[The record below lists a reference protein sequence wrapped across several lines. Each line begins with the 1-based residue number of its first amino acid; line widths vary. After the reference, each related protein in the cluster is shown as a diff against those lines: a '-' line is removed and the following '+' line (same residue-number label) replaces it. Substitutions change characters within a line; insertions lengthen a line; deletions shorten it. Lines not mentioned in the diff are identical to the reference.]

1 MKAMQKFLSVLLAV
15 TLLCAACPAAR
26 AEEAADGTPDFQ
38 GLNDPALL
46 PYLEDTLYQELVSA
60 LDSEDY
66 FVENVSAVYI
76 SQEYLDELA
85 YNSQANIFFG
95 YTLDELNAQFQGE
108 KFVFT
113 LGDHD
118 ETVVQPF
125 EAYDDTMNRI
135 IRNVAVGTGVI
146 LICVTVSVVTAG
158 AGAPAVSMIFATAAK
173 TGAVMGLK
181 GALFGG
187 VSAGIVT
194 GLETGDFDAALKAGA
209 VGASEG
215 FKWGAIS
222 GSIAG
227 GVSEASAL
235 KGATVKGLSMN
246 EAAAIQKDSGSPLDV
261 IKEFK
266 TMDQYNICKE
276 AGLTPRM
283 VNGHAAL
290 VREIDLDFVDDFG
303 RTNLERMQQGLAALD
318 PSGQAYE
325 LHHIGQEM
333 DSTLAILTKAEHMQG
348 GNDLIWHELGE
359 ASKINRRVF
368 DKQRAEFWKTVANLL
383 TGGVI

>member
-1 MKAMQKFLSVLLAV
+1 MQHFLSVLLAV

-66 FVENVSAVYI
+66 FVENVSAIYI

-95 YTLDELNAQFQGE
+95 YTLDELDAQFQGE
-108 KFVFT
+108 KYVFT

-158 AGAPAVSMIFATAAK
+158 AGAPAVSMITR
-173 TGAVMGLK
+173 L
-181 GALFGG
+181 
-187 VSAGIVT
+187 
-194 GLETGDFDAALKAGA
+194 
-209 VGASEG
+209 
-215 FKWGAIS
+215 
-222 GSIAG
+222 
-227 GVSEASAL
+227 
-235 KGATVKGLSMN
+235 
-246 EAAAIQKDSGSPLDV
+246 P
-261 IKEFK
+261 
-266 TMDQYNICKE
+266 
-276 AGLTPRM
+276 
-283 VNGHAAL
+283 
-290 VREIDLDFVDDFG
+290 
-303 RTNLERMQQGLAALD
+303 
-318 PSGQAYE
+318 
-325 LHHIGQEM
+325 
-333 DSTLAILTKAEHMQG
+333 
-348 GNDLIWHELGE
+348 
-359 ASKINRRVF
+359 
-368 DKQRAEFWKTVANLL
+368 
-383 TGGVI
+383 

>member
-1 MKAMQKFLSVLLAV
+1 MKTMQKFLSVLLAV
-15 TLLCAACPAAR
+15 TLLCAACPAVQ
-26 AEEAADGTPDFQ
+26 AEGATDGTPDFQ

-66 FVENVSAVYI
+66 FVENVSAIYI

-95 YTLDELNAQFQGE
+95 YTLDELDAQFQGE
-108 KFVFT
+108 KYVFT

-118 ETVVQPF
+118 ETIVQPF

-173 TGAVMGLK
+173 TGAVIGLK

-227 GVSEASAL
+227 GVNGYYQNRKAALENISEPNNAETTTNIPEPVEAELKVLEKYGGTKQKSYL
-235 KGATVKGLSMN
+235 KGKEVPSGT
-246 EAAAIQKDSGSPLDV
+246 SGSVRPDVVRIVNDQIEAIEVKRYTLCESSHINALISQLKKQIQERVENLPAGSTQRIVLDIEGQNCSQYLMDEV
-261 IKEFK
+261 KERIRK
-266 TMDQYNICKE
+266 ALQYIY
-276 AGLTPRM
+276 PDIP
-283 VNGHAAL
+283 
-290 VREIDLDFVDDFG
+290 IDF
-303 RTNLERMQQGLAALD
+303 
-318 PSGQAYE
+318 
-325 LHHIGQEM
+325 
-333 DSTLAILTKAEHMQG
+333 IL
-348 GNDLIWHELGE
+348 
-359 ASKINRRVF
+359 
-368 DKQRAEFWKTVANLL
+368 
-383 TGGVI
+383 

>member
-1 MKAMQKFLSVLLAV
+1 MKTMQKFLSVLLAV
-15 TLLCAACPAAR
+15 TLLCAACPAVR

-66 FVENVSAVYI
+66 FVENVSAIYI

-95 YTLDELNAQFQGE
+95 YTLDELDAQFQG
-108 KFVFT
+108 KKYIFT

-135 IRNVAVGTGVI
+135 IRNVAIGTGVI
-146 LICVTVSVVTAG
+146 LICVTVSVVSWG
-158 AGAPAVSMIFATAAK
+158 VGAPAVSMIFAAAAK
-173 TGAVMGLK
+173 TGAIMGLK

-215 FKWGAIS
+215 FKWGVIS

-227 GVSEASAL
+227 GV
-235 KGATVKGLSMN
+235 KGYYHYRSTATVQ
-246 EAAAIQKDSGSPLDV
+246 IP
-261 IKEFK
+261 
-266 TMDQYNICKE
+266 
-276 AGLTPRM
+276 TPREAELKALEKYGGKEQ
-283 VNGHAAL
+283 VSYLNGKEVPQGTPGSTRPDIVREVKGHLEAIEVKCYNLSLSSNRNGLERELTREIQDRIAAL
-290 VREIDLDFVDDFG
+290 PPGTTQRIVLNTEGRKYSQELINETINGIREKLNSIYPDIPIDI
-303 RTNLERMQQGLAALD
+303 M
-318 PSGQAYE
+318 
-325 LHHIGQEM
+325 
-333 DSTLAILTKAEHMQG
+333 
-348 GNDLIWHELGE
+348 
-359 ASKINRRVF
+359 
-368 DKQRAEFWKTVANLL
+368 
-383 TGGVI
+383 